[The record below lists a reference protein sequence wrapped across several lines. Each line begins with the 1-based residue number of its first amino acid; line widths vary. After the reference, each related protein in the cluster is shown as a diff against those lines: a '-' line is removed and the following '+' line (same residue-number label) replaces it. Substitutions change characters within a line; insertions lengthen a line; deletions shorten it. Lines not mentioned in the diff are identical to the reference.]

1 MDSSQLRPWQAKK
14 IREAL
19 ANSLGYLT
27 RLKRRMELTGFPPS
41 DPLYA
46 LTVRA
51 QHDLQALLMELHYL
65 ACEGGVGKVRSDKR
79 QR

>member
-14 IREAL
+14 IRAAL
-19 ANSLGYLT
+19 AKSLGYLT

-51 QHDLQALLMELHYL
+51 QHDMQALLMELHYL
-65 ACEGGVGKVRSDKR
+65 SCEGGVGNVRSDKR